1 MLPVMN
7 TLQMAIL
14 QKRQMRWEMKPFI
27 SMMQWDSWY
36 RQAVQEP
43 ILGAAVLFVDDGVA
57 VSAASAAVAFWE
69 AVFTGKKDS
78 RCSMN

>member
-1 MLPVMN
+1 
-7 TLQMAIL
+7 
-14 QKRQMRWEMKPFI
+14 MRWEMKPFI

-43 ILGAAVLFVDDGVA
+43 ILGAAVLFVDDIFGGVGVVDDGVA